1 MSLLFSILLLLA
13 GCAPTKII
21 RFDYEDYHILAVKGD
36 NASNLVN
43 DHCRKTAVLKDDGT
57 PIGCSRI
64 RACYKKVGGRKGT
77 IIIPL
82 RNMDCLPHELAHVE
96 NPGRAAWVE
105 ANYPCVGDIP

>member
-1 MSLLFSILLLLA
+1 MKIYFPILLLLA
-13 GCAPTKII
+13 GCTPTKII

-77 IIIPL
+77 IIIPM
-82 RNMDCLPHELAHVE
+82 RNMDCLPHELCHLD
-96 NPGRAAWVE
+96 GKDE
-105 ANYPCVGDIP
+105 AICGKKYPCVGDVP

>member
-36 NASNLVN
+36 NASNMVS

-77 IIIPL
+77 IIISE
-82 RNMDCLPHELAHVE
+82 RHIGCLMHEIAHVE
-96 NPGRAAWVE
+96 NPEKQQWVE
-105 ANYPCVGDIP
+105 QHYPCLGDIK